1 MAIKRMFSQ
10 QITNSDAFLDMP
22 TSSQNLYFHLNMNAD
37 DDGFVSS
44 PKTVMR
50 ITSAKDDDLKVLI
63 AKKFIIPFDSGII
76 VIKHWRINNYI
87 RSDRYKPTAYAEEFS
102 RLYLKDNNS
111 YTTDSSQGIPMAE
124 VKKIPNILDSGEKIS
139 QQEQIEE
146 EFEEIEIKPI
156 KSTTKVKE
164 EKNDNWLSIEEQICN
179 KTEDLELREVLRQF
193 VEMRIK
199 LKKKPTN
206 YAFFLLLKKLDKLV
220 QESKCSPVDILNQ
233 SIENSWQ
240 DLYALKEDY
249 SKNKGNSY
257 KKTEV
262 RTPEWYDKYQ
272 NELNNKDNNKQD
284 NLSQKEIDEILKTAK
299 EKYN

>member
-1 MAIKRMFSQ
+1 MANKRMFSQ

-50 ITSAKDDDLKVLI
+50 ITSAKDDDLKILI
-63 AKKFIIPFDSGII
+63 AKKFIIPFDSGIV

-87 RSDRYKPTAYAEEFS
+87 RSDRYKPTAYVEEFS

-111 YTTDSSQGIPMAE
+111 YTVDSTQGIPMAD
-124 VKKIPNILDSGEKIS
+124 VKKLPLDPIKKELDIDV
-139 QQEQIEE
+139 EE
-146 EFEEIEIKPI
+146 AEEEIEVIPKTSKKQQP
-156 KSTTKVKE
+156 KQ
-164 EKNDNWLSIEEQICN
+164 DNWLSIEEQITN
-179 KTEDLELREVLRQF
+179 KTEDLELREILRQF

-199 LKKKPTN
+199 MKKKPTN
-206 YAFFLLLKKLDKLV
+206 YAFFLLLNKLDKLAV
-220 QESKCSPVDILNQ
+220 ESKCSPKDIINQ

-249 SKNKGNSY
+249 SKNKPNY
-257 KKTEV
+257 KKDV
-262 RTPEWYDKYQ
+262 SKLPSWYEKYQ
-272 NELNNKDNNKQD
+272 EEMNGTQQQKEKNTTS
-284 NLSQKEIDEILKTAK
+284 LSQQEIDEILKNAK
-299 EKYN
+299 EKYK

>member
-1 MAIKRMFSQ
+1 MFSQ

-50 ITSAKDDDLKVLI
+50 ITSAKDDDLKILI
-63 AKKFIIPFDSGII
+63 AKKFIIPFDSGIV

-87 RSDRYKPTAYAEEFS
+87 RSDRYKPTAYVEEFS
-102 RLYLKDNNS
+102 RLYLKGNNS
-111 YTTDSSQGIPMAE
+111 YTVDSTQGIPMAD
-124 VKKIPNILDSGEKIS
+124 VKKIPLDPIKKELDIDV
-139 QQEQIEE
+139 EE
-146 EFEEIEIKPI
+146 AEEEIEIISKTSKKQQP
-156 KSTTKVKE
+156 KQ
-164 EKNDNWLSIEEQICN
+164 DNWLSIEEQITN
-179 KTEDLELREVLRQF
+179 KTEDLELREILRQF

-206 YAFFLLLKKLDKLV
+206 YAFFLLLNKLDKLV
-220 QESKCSPVDILNQ
+220 IESKCSPKDIVNQ

-249 SKNKGNSY
+249 SKNKFNNQKQVS
-257 KKTEV
+257 KL
-262 RTPEWYDKYQ
+262 PSWYDKYQ
-272 NELNNKDNNKQD
+272 DELANTQEKNNN
-284 NLSQKEIDEILKTAK
+284 NLSQQEIDEILKNAK
-299 EKYN
+299 EKYK

>member
-1 MAIKRMFSQ
+1 MATKRMFSK

-50 ITSAKDDDLKVLI
+50 ITSAKDDDLKILI

-87 RSDRYKPTAYAEEFS
+87 RPDRYKPTAYVEEFS
-102 RLYLKDNNS
+102 RLYLKGNNS
-111 YTTDSSQGIPMAE
+111 YTVDSTQGIPMAD
-124 VKKIPNILDSGEKIS
+124 VKKIPLDPIKKELDIDV
-139 QQEQIEE
+139 EE
-146 EFEEIEIKPI
+146 AEEEIEIISKTSKKQQP
-156 KSTTKVKE
+156 KQ
-164 EKNDNWLSIEEQICN
+164 DNWLSIEEQITN
-179 KTEDLELREVLRQF
+179 KTEDLELREILRQF

-206 YAFFLLLKKLDKLV
+206 YAFFLLLNKLDKLV
-220 QESKCSPVDILNQ
+220 IESKCSPKDIVNQ

-249 SKNKGNSY
+249 SKNKFNNQKQVS
-257 KKTEV
+257 KL
-262 RTPEWYDKYQ
+262 PSWYDKYQ
-272 NELNNKDNNKQD
+272 DELANTQEKNNN
-284 NLSQKEIDEILKTAK
+284 NLSQQEIDEILKNAK
-299 EKYN
+299 EKYK